1 MHTIKLNGV
10 LLPPGSHILCAVSGG
25 ADSVCLLHLL
35 HKYPGIRLSAAHYN
49 HRLRGDES
57 DGDEAFVRSLCAD
70 WGIPF
75 YSGRGDVAA
84 YARETGQSIETAAR
98 ELRYAFLCATAES
111 IGADA
116 VATAHNA
123 NDNAET
129 LLLRLARGSTLRGL
143 CAIPE
148 KRERLIRP
156 LLAVTRAEIEA
167 YLRENGLP
175 HREDSSNAADEA
187 ARNRIRHHA
196 LPALE
201 SVNPGAVV
209 AITRCMEDLRQDEDY
224 LESEAKKAY
233 GELFDGEALSVSGL
247 LSLHPALQGRVLRLF
262 AGGELQRQHRQD
274 ILKLC
279 EGGNGELWLPGLRIR
294 RSYDRLYIPQ
304 GENIPLPDMEI
315 SGEGEFFR
323 GNYKI
328 TAAFFPRGREIQD
341 SFNTFSF
348 SSGKI
353 CGKLFLTS
361 RREGDSIRFAHREGT
376 RKLRRLFI
384 DAKIPAE
391 ERDTVPVLRD
401 EAGVLAVYG
410 FGRSERAMPE
420 AGEETI
426 TISFHSRLA
435 SPLGEAVSEAD

>member
-1 MHTIKLNGV
+1 MNTIKLNGE

-25 ADSVCLLHLL
+25 CDSVCLLHLL
-35 HKYPGIRLSAAHYN
+35 HRYPGITLSAAHYN
-49 HRLRGDES
+49 HRLRGQES
-57 DGDEAFVRSLCAD
+57 DGDEAFVRSLCES

-75 YSGRGDVAA
+75 YGGSGDVAA

-98 ELRYAFLCATAES
+98 ELRYGFLYATAET

-129 LLLRLARGSTLRGL
+129 LLLRLSRGSTLRGL
-143 CAIPE
+143 CGIPE
-148 KRERLIRP
+148 KRGKLIRP
-156 LLAVTRAEIEA
+156 LLAVTRPEIEA

-175 HREDSSNAADEA
+175 HREDSTNAADEA
-187 ARNRIRHHA
+187 ARNRLRHYA

-201 SVNPGAVV
+201 SVNPGAVP
-209 AITRCMEDLRQDEDY
+209 AILRCTEDLRQDEDY
-224 LESEAKKAY
+224 LERDAQKAY
-233 GELFDGEALSVSGL
+233 AEIFDGEALSVSAL

-262 AGGELQRQHRQD
+262 VGGELQRQHRQA
-274 ILKLC
+274 LLRLC
-279 EGGNGELWLPGLRIR
+279 EGGNGEVWLPGLRVR
-294 RSYDRLYIPQ
+294 RSYDRLYIPPN
-304 GENIPLPDMEI
+304 ESTPLPDVEI

-323 GNYKI
+323 GKYKI
-328 TAAFFPRGREIQD
+328 SAAFFPHGSEIQD

-361 RREGDSIRFAHREGT
+361 RRQGDSIRFAHRTGK

-384 DAKIPAE
+384 DGKIPPE
-391 ERDTVPVLRD
+391 ERDAIPVLRD
-401 EAGVLAVYG
+401 EESVLAVYG
-410 FGRSERAMPE
+410 FGRSERALPE
-420 AGEETI
+420 AGEATVTVRIE
-426 TISFHSRLA
+426 
-435 SPLGEAVSEAD
+435 PLP